1 MRDEAQG
8 PANAA
13 PDQTVNAA
21 GAARAPLL
29 VRGLLAVRQ
38 QDWLALMLL
47 GLHVAL
53 AFGIDAAISQ
63 AFLLFHFGCFLLW
76 QPVWRGEQKVYL
88 GQAALIVGA
97 ATLLVASDSWWLM
110 ALWLCILFALIGG
123 EVPAIKNVGQRIVSL
138 IAAGYLV
145 GVLLVWV
152 VQLFAPTQFGAV
164 FLVAVRYGPMA
175 AIGRSSSSRRKRA
188 SLPWLTPWTWS
199 TACCC
204 S

>member
-1 MRDEAQG
+1 MTTLG
-8 PANAA
+8 PQPAA
-13 PDQTVNAA
+13 LRV
-21 GAARAPLL
+21 LL
-29 VRGLLAVRQ
+29 SLRQ

-53 AFGIDAAISQ
+53 AFGIDAPVSK

-88 GQAALIVGA
+88 GQAMLIVAA

-123 EVPAIKNVGQRIVSL
+123 EVPAIKNVGQRVVSL

-152 VQLFAPTQFGAV
+152 VPHLFAPMQSGAL
-164 FLVAVRYGPMA
+164 FMLSAGYGPMA
-175 AIGRSSSSRRKRA
+175 ALALIF
-188 SLPWLTPWTWS
+188 L
-199 TACCC
+199 
-204 S
+204 

>member
-1 MRDEAQG
+1 MTCREDGVRNETSD

-13 PDQTVNAA
+13 PGRPAESIELT
-21 GAARAPLL
+21 RPPRL
-29 VRGLLAVRQ
+29 VRALVAVRQ
-38 QDWLALMLL
+38 QDWLALMLI

-76 QPVWRGEQKVYL
+76 QPVWHGEQKVYL

-97 ATLLVASDSWWLM
+97 ATLLVASESWWLM

-152 VQLFAPTQFGAV
+152 VPHLFAPTQFGTV
-164 FLVAVRYGPMA
+164 FLMAVRYGPMV
-175 AIGRSSSSRRKRA
+175 AIALIFLIK
-188 SLPWLTPWTWS
+188 TE
-199 TACCC
+199 
-204 S
+204 